1 MYLSVEVHTSPS
13 QEIVDGFATKLPLF
27 PHTFFTFAILIEL
40 HFAEGL
46 QHVSESVATQGTPA
60 HFVPTN
66 FLRLDM
72 DDDDMPM
79 VPNKLVLLLP
89 AGVQT

>member
-1 MYLSVEVHTSPS
+1 MGVTLNLTIKGGLAKERVLQWNHRVY
-13 QEIVDGFATKLPLF
+13 
-27 PHTFFTFAILIEL
+27 AIGVC
-40 HFAEGL
+40 AD
-46 QHVSESVATQGTPA
+46 GTPA